1 LVAFITAFPDR
12 NPEFKGILIQLIKV
26 VKEKTE
32 VVRKNG
38 AILLAKLAADE
49 GNNQLIRDNHGFEV
63 LMSLRGAL

>member
-1 LVAFITAFPDR
+1 MVAFITAFPDR
-12 NPEFKGILIQLIKV
+12 NPEFRGIIPALIKV

-49 GNNQLIRDNHGFEV
+49 ENNKAIRENHGFDV

>member
-1 LVAFITAFPDR
+1 MAFITGFPDR
-12 NPEFKGILIQLIKV
+12 NPEFRDIIVELILI

-32 VVRKNG
+32 LIRKNG

-49 GNNQLIRDNHGFEV
+49 ENNKLIRANHGFDV